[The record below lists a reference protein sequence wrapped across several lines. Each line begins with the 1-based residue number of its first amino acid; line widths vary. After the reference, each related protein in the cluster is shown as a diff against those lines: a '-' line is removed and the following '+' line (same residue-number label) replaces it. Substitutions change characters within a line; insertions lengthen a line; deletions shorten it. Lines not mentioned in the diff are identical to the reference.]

1 MCESV
6 KPSISRLV
14 LFSDFSAAQCG
25 GDWYSYVCD
34 ISDVGKSLFV
44 YGGHNGSPSYAVRK
58 MVEEGRRN
66 LRTVCNLYHFLSP
79 QLYYPLFFLFY
90 LVSSLSPSPLPPPS
104 TSLLLPQLTG
114 TLRHKETI
122 AEECRNNYILQ
133 LEQTNAK
140 RRQHYDSDMPQVFK
154 V

>member
-1 MCESV
+1 MCV
-6 KPSISRLV
+6 KPSISRSV

-66 LRTVCNLYHFLSP
+66 LRTVCSLYHFLSP
-79 QLYYPLFFLFY
+79 PCIALL
-90 LVSSLSPSPLPPPS
+90 SSLLSFLLSFITLPLPPPS